1 MIRALLCRLPV
12 IKITPYRFPRLGLFI
27 TILISFVYPTFCVN
41 YQYVLPKKHG
51 LIIMLKIYVC
61 LLLTFVYSHTH
72 AQVLDDKALE
82 KIENGETTTLKNQFV
97 VYLAD
102 TASPAYIERQLS
114 SLGYSFK
121 NLNVDPIRINLAN
134 SPDQSIIDD
143 LLSKPEILNHLQYT
157 VEFDSLNFKQQLSE
171 QGVND
176 ERIKQ
181 SMQRYLSTF
190 NEKKVRI
197 EFNYDMNEQD
207 VINFMTDF
215 RSVAYNI
222 IPVQAK
228 TVTILVEEGTEND
241 VMLEVEKLPF
251 VEYTALIGVL
261 IE

>member
-1 MIRALLCRLPV
+1 M
-12 IKITPYRFPRLGLFI
+12 
-27 TILISFVYPTFCVN
+27 
-41 YQYVLPKKHG
+41 
-51 LIIMLKIYVC
+51 
-61 LLLTFVYSHTH
+61 
-72 AQVLDDKALE
+72 
-82 KIENGETTTLKNQFV
+82 
-97 VYLAD
+97 
-102 TASPAYIERQLS
+102 
-114 SLGYSFK
+114 
-121 NLNVDPIRINLAN
+121 
-134 SPDQSIIDD
+134 
-143 LLSKPEILNHLQYT
+143 SKPEILNHLQYT

>member
-1 MIRALLCRLPV
+1 
-12 IKITPYRFPRLGLFI
+12 
-27 TILISFVYPTFCVN
+27 
-41 YQYVLPKKHG
+41 
-51 LIIMLKIYVC
+51 MLKIYVC
-61 LLLTFVYSHTH
+61 LLLTFVYSHIH

-102 TASPAYIERQLS
+102 TASPAYVERQLS

-121 NLNVDPIRINLAN
+121 NLNVDPIRISLAN
-134 SPDQSIIDD
+134 SLDQSIIDD
-143 LLSKPEILNHLQYT
+143 LLSKPEILNHRQYT
-157 VEFDSLNFKQQLSE
+157 VEFDSLNFKKQLSE

-197 EFNYDMNEQD
+197 WFNYDMNEQD